1 MTSILLTSLL
11 GGLANCLRVI
21 TSLISGLSE
30 CFSLSSGKASSSL
43 LSLCFS
49 FSSAGKNFS
58 SILSWS
64 VSSGT
69 LSWPIRP
76 SISNFCLIFLDLPFI
91 HRIQIAPHGE
101 IRQQPCYFVYSNRM
115 PLNPI
120 RNKKNSRG
128 KVIGR
133 KQNVIWKEEIKLKLW
148 LKKFPKSV
156 W

>member
-1 MTSILLTSLL
+1 MSTCGNSGSGLCGMWVFITCQVKSHKTDSIKRIEKNLIESFEKIKTFFSSDKYLLIKLDQ
-11 GGLANCLRVI
+11 GGLKIHETLIIIIRVVAD
-21 TSLISGLSE
+21 E
-30 CFSLSSGKASSSL
+30 
-43 LSLCFS
+43 
-49 FSSAGKNFS
+49 
-58 SILSWS
+58 
-64 VSSGT
+64 
-69 LSWPIRP
+69 
-76 SISNFCLIFLDLPFI
+76 DLPFI